1 MPATF
6 IRWDVTKGLGMEESA
21 RVYLNAC
28 AEEDLGDG
36 GLIRAALNDIARF
49 PNMTPLACQVQNHL
63 MLLSGNS
70 SVSLNACSVS
80 DGEKLH
86 MASKG
91 GLGNPIEIG
100 GRWIPGSTSVD
111 CAETKHPLST
121 RPLIYL
127 AALRP
132 WLGPKPTSNLV
143 RSRSSWPGLISSSTI
158 AYFDPVTTTSGRQWI
173 PRCPVD
179 RELPSWKNV
188 RISLWSRLIASE
200 SELNLPPVAKGLQR
214 VEHVWLGGACFH
226 HNPKRS
232 SPHHSVRV
240 AFAQEFLRSF
250 HQRDYLHA

>member
-91 GLGNPIEIG
+91 GLGILLKSAVG
-100 GRWIPGSTSVD
+100 GYQVRHLLTVLRPSIPYLPAPSYTWLRCVPGSVQ
-111 CAETKHPLST
+111 
-121 RPLIYL
+121 
-127 AALRP
+127 
-132 WLGPKPTSNLV
+132 N
-143 RSRSSWPGLISSSTI
+143 
-158 AYFDPVTTTSGRQWI
+158 Q
-173 PRCPVD
+173 
-179 RELPSWKNV
+179 
-188 RISLWSRLIASE
+188 
-200 SELNLPPVAKGLQR
+200 LQT
-214 VEHVWLGGACFH
+214 L
-226 HNPKRS
+226 
-232 SPHHSVRV
+232 
-240 AFAQEFLRSF
+240 
-250 HQRDYLHA
+250 